1 MVLKKGI
8 RVEPTDLRTGGQWV
22 VDALASEGV
31 RHVFGIPGVHNLAI
45 YDALPG
51 QPGIA
56 HILARHE
63 QGAAFMADGYARA
76 SGEPGV
82 VAVTTGPG
90 ATNALTPLVE
100 SYASSVPVLL
110 VMSDIPEQLIGKN
123 LGALHEV
130 PNQIDCF
137 RPVTRWAE
145 VVRDGAGIAP
155 AVQEAFARLRSRR
168 PGPIAL
174 SIPTDRL
181 MGKGPGALHER
192 RGARP
197 RCESA
202 LVERA
207 AALLRGARR
216 PLVITGGGV
225 VAAGA
230 EAELV
235 ALARRLD
242 APVIT
247 TVNGRGAMPE
257 TDPRWL
263 GVLPNRLATQP
274 ALEAA
279 DVILAVGCRFAHR
292 STKGL
297 LSNLELR
304 PEQTADPPRPG
315 SGGDGPAVQA
325 RGRHRR
331 RCAGRAR
338 RAPRGPGAGAP
349 AATDWDRAALA
360 RQRDARW
367 ARWTETDARL
377 IHMLRDALPPE
388 GIVVN
393 DQTGLNYWMEW
404 HYPVLAPRTFLYP
417 IGSATL
423 GYAVP
428 AAIGAK
434 IARPDR
440 PVVAVVGDGGFL
452 FSVGELATAVKYA
465 LGIVYLVLNDNR
477 YGAIKYLQEAMFA
490 GRWGEADLANP
501 DFAALARAF
510 GAEGHVVKQVDDL
523 PRALSRALAHPG
535 PTVLE
540 LPVAI
545 DPPWEL

>member
-1 MVLKKGI
+1 MVLRKRI
-8 RVEPTDLRTGGQWV
+8 RVDPTDLRTGGQWV
-22 VDALASEGV
+22 VDALAAEGV
-31 RHVFGIPGVHNLAI
+31 RHVFGIPGVHNLAV

-100 SYASSVPVLL
+100 SYASSVPVLVL
-110 VMSDIPEQLIGKN
+110 MSDIPAELIGKN

-145 VVRDGAGIAP
+145 VVRDGAAIAP

-181 MGKGPGALHER
+181 MAKHPGALRER

-197 RCESA
+197 RCDAA

-207 AALLRGARR
+207 AALLRAARR
-216 PLVITGGGV
+216 PLLITGGGV

-230 EAELV
+230 AAELV
-235 ALARRLD
+235 ALARRIQS
-242 APVIT
+242 PVIT

-257 TDPRWL
+257 TDPFWQ
-263 GVLPNRLATQP
+263 GVLPNRLATQA

-297 LSNLELR
+297 LLNLELR
-304 PEQTADPPRPG
+304 PEQMLVHLDLDPEEI
-315 SGGDGPAVQA
+315 
-325 RGRHRR
+325 GRQFTPEVGIAG
-331 RCAGRAR
+331 RCARRAR
-338 RAPRGPGAGAP
+338 RRSSRRSARAPPPPRLGPGGPHPPARRALVALDGDRRAP
-349 AATDWDRAALA
+349 DPAS
-360 RQRDARW
+360 
-367 ARWTETDARL
+367 
-377 IHMLRDALPPE
+377 
-388 GIVVN
+388 
-393 DQTGLNYWMEW
+393 
-404 HYPVLAPRTFLYP
+404 
-417 IGSATL
+417 SAT
-423 GYAVP
+423 
-428 AAIGAK
+428 
-434 IARPDR
+434 RCR
-440 PVVAVVGDGGFL
+440 R
-452 FSVGELATAVKYA
+452 TAS
-465 LGIVYLVLNDNR
+465 
-477 YGAIKYLQEAMFA
+477 
-490 GRWGEADLANP
+490 W
-501 DFAALARAF
+501 
-510 GAEGHVVKQVDDL
+510 
-523 PRALSRALAHPG
+523 
-535 PTVLE
+535 
-540 LPVAI
+540 
-545 DPPWEL
+545 